1 MNHNKK
7 HKQGKQKPA
16 KPVLEPLS
24 ADLGDGDSKFSRALG
39 STDYLTRE
47 QGLTALSRWL
57 TTRTDVSDLE
67 MLRLWKGLY
76 FCFWHSDKVP
86 VQVQPRLSHPPA
98 AAAAAEASLPP
109 PAAHTTHACCPWAWA
124 LESYHILKVIL
135 IPLFAAEVC
144 VCPLGTR
151 TNGPSSPHAAACS
164 IP

>member
-1 MNHNKK
+1 MPDHNTKQKK
-7 HKQGKQKPA
+7 AKQKPA

-86 VQVQPRLSHPPA
+86 VQVQA
-98 AAAAAEASLPP
+98 
-109 PAAHTTHACCPWAWA
+109 
-124 LESYHILKVIL
+124 
-135 IPLFAAEVC
+135 
-144 VCPLGTR
+144 
-151 TNGPSSPHAAACS
+151 
-164 IP
+164 